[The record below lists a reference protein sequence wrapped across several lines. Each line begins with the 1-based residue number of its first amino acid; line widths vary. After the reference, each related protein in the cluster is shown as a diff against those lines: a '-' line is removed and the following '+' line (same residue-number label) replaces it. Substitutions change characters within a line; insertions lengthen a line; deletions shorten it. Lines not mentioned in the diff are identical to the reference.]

1 MRITGMKV
9 EKVAIP
15 LIAPFKVA
23 FATVEALE
31 SVLIRIETDE
41 GCVGF
46 GEASP
51 FAPVTGETV
60 DGVIAVLD
68 IFRQGLIGMDPM
80 DIEAVHAMMDSV
92 IVGNGA
98 AKCAVDLAMYDL
110 MGKAFGQPVYK
121 LLGGFGSSVQSD
133 ITIGISTPEEMAAE
147 AKKRVPSGFRGH
159 FQYQADEMRRPVSG
173 TEDQCHCGGKRRDLH
188 GRLYAG
194 DQAGD
199 HGGFKPGGGKEKCD
213 GGRLRQL
220 SVL

>member
-147 AKKRVPSGFRGH
+147 AKKRVF
-159 FQYQADEMRRPVSG
+159 
-173 TEDQCHCGGKRRDLH
+173 EDGYRD
-188 GRLYAG
+188 R
-194 DQAGD
+194 
-199 HGGFKPGGGKEKCD
+199 K
-213 GGRLRQL
+213 
-220 SVL
+220 SVV

>member
-9 EKVAIP
+9 EKVTIP

-31 SVLIRIETDE
+31 SVLIRVETDE

-51 FAPVTGETV
+51 FAPVTGETL

-92 IVGNGA
+92 MVGNGA
-98 AKCAVDLAMYDL
+98 AKCAVDLAM
-110 MGKAFGQPVYK
+110 
-121 LLGGFGSSVQSD
+121 
-133 ITIGISTPEEMAAE
+133 
-147 AKKRVPSGFRGH
+147 
-159 FQYQADEMRRPVSG
+159 
-173 TEDQCHCGGKRRDLH
+173 
-188 GRLYAG
+188 
-194 DQAGD
+194 
-199 HGGFKPGGGKEKCD
+199 
-213 GGRLRQL
+213 
-220 SVL
+220 